1 MLFMKKI
8 KINRIL
14 FLLVISLM
22 FFKNANSSD
31 NAELETKELKRLSQ
45 IIKNYSFVE
54 FYSRKDRSGY
64 YKKKDERDFL
74 KDFLGKSLGIAPQNY
89 SICKHSIM
97 ERFYH
102 FPDQKNVSVVVLP
115 RIGIGGK
122 PGGLIQETQYKIS
135 LLTYKHQPA
144 IKFTNYNTN
153 VVIPVKITRTA
164 IYFKFPKKDGTSSNV
179 YFYYCKNFNK
189 DLAINNIAQEV
200 QKKIQERK
208 KNRENQEAIRK
219 NQEKYNYRLKNDPDF
234 RKKEQF
240 LRKKRLAKCKS
251 VVSLIENSGYIDASS
266 ELFTTYRMCKQNGF

>member
-1 MLFMKKI
+1 
-8 KINRIL
+8 
-14 FLLVISLM
+14 
-22 FFKNANSSD
+22 
-31 NAELETKELKRLSQ
+31 
-45 IIKNYSFVE
+45 
-54 FYSRKDRSGY
+54 
-64 YKKKDERDFL
+64 
-74 KDFLGKSLGIAPQNY
+74 
-89 SICKHSIM
+89 
-97 ERFYH
+97 
-102 FPDQKNVSVVVLP
+102 LP

-122 PGGLIQETQYKIS
+122 PGGLIQTTQYKIS

-189 DLAINNIAQEV
+189 DLAINNMAQEV

-219 NQEKYNYRLKNDPDF
+219 IQEKYNYRLKNDPDF

-240 LRKKRLAKCKS
+240 LRKKRLAKCKW
-251 VVSLIENSGYIDASS
+251 VVSLAENQGIFSD
-266 ELFTTYRMCKQNGF
+266 ELARNYTFCKQNGF